1 MVAVVIEV
9 GVMPGCARLLVL
21 ALLAVVEESIGDL
34 ASCFWVVNTYIYSG
48 LKDGRKGGSS

>member
-1 MVAVVIEV
+1 VVAVVIEV